1 MLHKP
6 FILFVIIVFCLA
18 GAELPGDTLSPVGA
32 QPPPGEGDERLPEIQ
47 LTIVQNGWNWTAGKT
62 SVSNLSDAEKM
73 MLLGAVAPPEDL
85 SLGEIHV
92 DQPPVPYPVAFDWR
106 NMGGTTA
113 VKNQLSCGS
122 CWAFNSTAAFESIIK
137 INTGVE
143 WDLSEQQVVS
153 CNTAGDDCDG
163 GWMTSAYNLFL
174 GYGAVEES
182 CMPYTAT
189 DTAPCTQD
197 QCVVVDVVDGW
208 SGVSNN
214 VNSIKAAVQI
224 APVAVAMYVWNDFYS
239 YDSGCYEHGT
249 TSSVNHGVLIVG
261 WDDEVCDTG
270 AWIIKN
276 SWGTGWGIDGY
287 CYIKY
292 GTANIG
298 YGGSLLQYSGTPEP
312 PDAPVNPDPVNG
324 AADIALS
331 TDICWDE
338 AARATSYNIYFG
350 VDADPTLVATEVTN
364 TCYDGMGALGYT
376 TTYFWKVEAV
386 NDSGS
391 ASSDVWSFTTE
402 SDPAPPEIPVNP
414 DPADG
419 AENISMSTDICW
431 GAAARA
437 SSYSVYFGEAVDP
450 PLVAENITGTCFD
463 GLGTLGFDTTYHWK
477 VVAVNGAGSAASD
490 IWSFT
495 TAPAPPPPIAEMIVT
510 GPGEGQQNAPLVRV
524 FDTADIAQPLTEF
537 PAYGASGYG
546 VNVACGDLDNDGLAE
561 IITGPGPG
569 AIFGPQVRAFEFD
582 GTAMSLINFMAYGT
596 MKFGVNVSCADINGD
611 GYDDI
616 ITGAGPGEV
625 FGPHVR
631 AFDCSGGTA
640 VAVPGISFF
649 AYGTLKW
656 GANVTGG
663 DIDGDGYAEI
673 VTGAGPGS
681 VFGPHVR
688 AFNYDNATLAPIP
701 QVSFFAY
708 GTNRFGVRVI
718 CGDIDG
724 DGIDEM
730 VTAPGPGDIFGPHI
744 RAFNYDGST
753 LSTINAV
760 SFVAYNEYTEYG
772 ATVGAADLDG
782 DGFDEIIT
790 GPGPGAGFESRV
802 RAWNF
807 DGGSTVV
814 PMAGIDFTAYDPVQ
828 FDHGVKVAGGSH

>member
-1 MLHKP
+1 
-6 FILFVIIVFCLA
+6 
-18 GAELPGDTLSPVGA
+18 
-32 QPPPGEGDERLPEIQ
+32 
-47 LTIVQNGWNWTAGKT
+47 LTIVQNGWNWTAGRT
-62 SVSNLSDAEKM
+62 SVSNLSDADKKF
-73 MLLGAVAPPEDL
+73 LLGAVAPPEDL

-92 DQPPVPYPVAFDWR
+92 DFPPVPYPVVMDWR
-106 NMGGTTA
+106 DMGGTTA

-153 CNTAGDDCDG
+153 CNTAGDGCDG
-163 GWMTSAYNLFL
+163 GWMTSAYNLFRS
-174 GYGAVEES
+174 YGAVPES
-182 CMPYTAT
+182 CMPYAAS
-189 DTAPCTQD
+189 DSVPCTQD
-197 QCVVVDVVDGW
+197 QCAVVDVVDGW

-261 WDDEVCDTG
+261 WDDEVCDSG

-312 PDAPVNPDPVNG
+312 PDAPVNPDPADG
-324 AADIALS
+324 AENIS
-331 TDICWDE
+331 RTTDLCWDD

-350 VDADPTLVATEVTN
+350 VDADP
-364 TCYDGMGALGYT
+364 
-376 TTYFWKVEAV
+376 
-386 NDSGS
+386 
-391 ASSDVWSFTTE
+391 
-402 SDPAPPEIPVNP
+402 
-414 DPADG
+414 
-419 AENISMSTDICW
+419 
-431 GAAARA
+431 
-437 SSYSVYFGEAVDP
+437 
-450 PLVAENITGTCFD
+450 PLVASDVTATCYD
-463 GLGTLGFDTTYHWK
+463 GLGTLGFDTPYNWK
-477 VVAVNGAGSAASD
+477 VVAVNGAGTASSD

-495 TAPAPPPPIAEMIVT
+495 TAPAPPPPVAELIVT

-546 VNVACGDLDNDGLAE
+546 VNVACGDLDNDGAAE
-561 IITGPGPG
+561 IVTGPGPG
-569 AIFGPQVRAFEFD
+569 AIFGPQVRAFELD
-582 GTAMSLINFMAYGT
+582 GTVMNPINFMAYGT
-596 MKFGVNVSCADINGD
+596 MKFGVNVSCADLNGD
-611 GYDDI
+611 GHDDI

-631 AFDCSGGTA
+631 AFDCSSGAA
-640 VAVPGISFF
+640 VAIPGISFF

-656 GANVTGG
+656 GANVAGG

-673 VTGAGPGS
+673 VTGAGPGA

-688 AFNYDNATLAPIP
+688 AFNYDDAFLAPIP

-708 GTNRFGVRVI
+708 GTNRLGVRVI

-730 VTAPGPGDIFGPHI
+730 VTAPGPGAIFGPHI
-744 RAFNYDGST
+744 RGFNYDGSV
-753 LSTINAV
+753 LSPISAV
-760 SFVAYNEYTEYG
+760 SFVAYDEYTEFG